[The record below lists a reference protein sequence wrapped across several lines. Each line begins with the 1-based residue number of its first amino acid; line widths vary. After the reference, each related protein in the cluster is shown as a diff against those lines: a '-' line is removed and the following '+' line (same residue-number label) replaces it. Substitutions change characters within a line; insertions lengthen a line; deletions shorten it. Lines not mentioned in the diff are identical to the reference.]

1 MLLRVGVLVEM
12 LEDDELHK
20 IGHWNAPM
28 LCDTLDRCF
37 VWGRDT
43 KNEIGVRH
51 QYIDGV
57 SATRTQ

>member
-1 MLLRVGVLVEM
+1 M